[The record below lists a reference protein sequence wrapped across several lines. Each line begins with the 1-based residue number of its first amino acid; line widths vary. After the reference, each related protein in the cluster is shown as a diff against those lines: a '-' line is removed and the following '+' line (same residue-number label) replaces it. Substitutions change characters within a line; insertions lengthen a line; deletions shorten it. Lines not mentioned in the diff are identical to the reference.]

1 LYFILLLYLYIVWLG
16 SIRMERINTLSRFIL
31 LVFSKRRAK
40 EIPLLHYN
48 SGCELIDSKRLQE
61 SRSVKKESSGK
72 YSKYKTYLMEKDGE

>member
-1 LYFILLLYLYIVWLG
+1 
-16 SIRMERINTLSRFIL
+16 MERINTLSRFIL